1 VVLTYRS
8 RAPQGGGTEGGAGND
23 EDVRV
28 AVEIDGQEVAV
39 TLRQFL
45 TLVREN
51 NSVASD
57 YSRSERDLDEGE

>member
-1 VVLTYRS
+1 
-8 RAPQGGGTEGGAGND
+8 
-23 EDVRV
+23 V

-57 YSRSERDLDEGE
+57 YSSSESDLDEGE

>member
-57 YSRSERDLDEGE
+57 YSSSESDLDEGE